1 MSDPMCDLDWE
12 KGAKG
17 AKGTNGGRGEGEEE
31 GKGGQSVFVDGSD
44 NKTQNLLDKTE
55 NC

>member
-17 AKGTNGGRGEGEEE
+17 TNGGRGE

>member
-1 MSDPMCDLDWE
+1 MCDLDWE

-17 AKGTNGGRGEGEEE
+17 AKGTNGGRGE

-55 NC
+55 KC